1 MAAAYSNR
9 ALIGAMLFFSTYG
22 IRPFMNHIRA
32 FRPHQ
37 WVKNVFVFAALIF
50 SRNLLNSEHALD
62 TLLAFIAFSLTASAI
77 YLINDVVDYERDRL
91 HPKKSKRP
99 IASDQ
104 VKRSTAVVMSVCS
117 AMCGIGLAWYLNRA
131 TGLVLTVYAVMNLAY
146 SFRLKHIVLLDVF
159 IIAAGFL
166 LRVSAGAF
174 AIDVPISPWLLLC
187 TFFIALF
194 LAFCKRR
201 HELVSLGEDAAAHRG
216 ILAEYSTPFIDKM
229 VSALASMTVMSYALY
244 TIDPAV
250 IAELKTNGLLMT
262 LPLVVFGVFRYL
274 YLVHQ
279 RQQGG
284 SPTEIVLRDRSIQA
298 IALLYLTVVIL
309 CIYFNVQLGL
319 LKTSLPL
326 G

>member
-1 MAAAYSNR
+1 MFFFVTLWYSPRMNHLR
-9 ALIGAMLFFSTYG
+9 AL
-22 IRPFMNHIRA
+22 
-32 FRPHQ
+32 RPHQ

-50 SRNLLNSEHALD
+50 SKNLMQTEQLIQA
-62 TLLAFIAFSLTASAI
+62 LLAFTAFSFTASSI
-77 YLINDVVDYERDRL
+77 YLVNDVADYERDRL

-99 IASDQ
+99 IASDK
-104 VKRSTAVVMSVCS
+104 VKRTTALLMSALV
-117 AMCGIGLAWYLNRA
+117 ATAGLSIAWWLNRP
-131 TGLVLTVYAVMNLAY
+131 TGIVLSIYGAMNLAY

-166 LRVSAGAF
+166 LRVTAGAF
-174 AIDVPISPWLLLC
+174 AISVPISPWLLLC

-201 HELVSLGEDAAAHRG
+201 HELVSLGENAASHRG

-250 IAELKTNGLLMT
+250 VNRLGTDGLLMT
-262 LPLVVFGVFRYL
+262 LPIVLLGVFRYL

-284 SPTEIVLRDRSIQA
+284 SPTEIVLRDRSIQG
-298 IALLYLTVVIL
+298 IAVLYLAIVVA
-309 CIYFNVQLGL
+309 CIYFNLQLGL
-319 LKTSLPL
+319 VLTR
-326 G
+326 